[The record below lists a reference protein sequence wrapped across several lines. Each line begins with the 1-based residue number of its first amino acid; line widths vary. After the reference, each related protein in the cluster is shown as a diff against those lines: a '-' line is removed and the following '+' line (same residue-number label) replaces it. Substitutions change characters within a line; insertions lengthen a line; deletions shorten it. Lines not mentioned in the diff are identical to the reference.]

1 MSKSIYVHYNHILI
15 KVKQKQFFL
24 YTNMHK
30 NQSEGSEPP
39 LDVEMGGWMSRGWR
53 LSFSYFCII

>member
-30 NQSEGSEPP
+30 NQSGRVRTTS
-39 LDVEMGGWMSRGWR
+39 GCGNGWVDE
-53 LSFSYFCII
+53 